1 MISNS
6 YLRAL
11 QYDLYGK
18 TLTDKWYDTKAMKTI
33 QRGVVEA
40 AVSIDSI
47 YLESFFGKLGLQ
59 FNTGVLVIVFVVLCW
74 YVLYSYLEQC
84 TDRYTVPESHV
95 PWCRRLDSVSLSSPQ
110 HGLGTSIIQSASQSL
125 WTSCCDGGGFAGVEI
140 CVPHGLLSEGVV

>member
-18 TLTDKWYDTKAMKTI
+18 TLTDKWYDTKAMKKI

-47 YLESFFGKLGLQ
+47 YLESFFGKLG
-59 FNTGVLVIVFVVLCW
+59 
-74 YVLYSYLEQC
+74 
-84 TDRYTVPESHV
+84 
-95 PWCRRLDSVSLSSPQ
+95 
-110 HGLGTSIIQSASQSL
+110 
-125 WTSCCDGGGFAGVEI
+125 
-140 CVPHGLLSEGVV
+140 